1 MRLDSRHNLRKGK
14 RASVQIA
21 RDRQRLLGPRTLL
34 GAAIFSAATP
44 NRVESVILWS
54 VVSAC

>member
-1 MRLDSRHNLRKGK
+1 MRLDSRHNLRNRK

-21 RDRQRLLGPRTLL
+21 KDRQRFLGPRTLL
-34 GAAIFSAATP
+34 GAGFFSAATS
-44 NRVESVILWS
+44 NRVESFILWS